1 MSLSVITYMLLG
13 GWLHIRIKVAII
25 HDEEGNLLS
34 YDEIQSSGIFHQKVG
49 ILKDKEENIGV
60 HPC

>member
-1 MSLSVITYMLLG
+1 MLLG
-13 GWLHIRIKVAII
+13 GWLHIRIKVAIV

-49 ILKDKEENIGV
+49 ILKDKDENIGV
-60 HPC
+60 HPY